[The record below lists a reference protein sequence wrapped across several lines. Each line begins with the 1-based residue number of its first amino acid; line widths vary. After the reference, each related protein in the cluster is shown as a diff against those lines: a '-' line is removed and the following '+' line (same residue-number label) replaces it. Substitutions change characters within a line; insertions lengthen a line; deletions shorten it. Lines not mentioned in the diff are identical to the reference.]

1 MSQDIEDRQSEE
13 EKDRFAQESEKSIS
27 RKLRAEREKAEL
39 LKNLKAEDF
48 STLKTRVAAILNLYP
63 SARDS
68 DIVLCLRYWETFQPD
83 LYNPKA
89 IAPSD
94 LFKLER
100 LHYLVRARAMI
111 QNEYGLF
118 VASEKVKRHRKQNEE
133 TVKAEILAEQPSRSV
148 VRVYADETGKTGKIV
163 MVAAVWALSGIG
175 SFKVR
180 SAIENW
186 RRSSSF
192 ARREIH
198 FAKLGKSDGD
208 ALSEYLRVVKDNS
221 EYLSFKIIGLER
233 SKTRRP
239 VEAVVAKLHEQMLKK
254 GALHEVESG
263 RIALPR
269 TIEVTVDEEDS
280 LDAIALSEMKAS
292 IDSYFAGRFPD
303 GSLSLGEV
311 VSAPSNRSA
320 LLQLADMVAGAVNR
334 RRNYEG
340 ERNFKCDFADKIIKE
355 LNLVVEEGE
364 DDESD
369 SSTVLRL

>member
-1 MSQDIEDRQSEE
+1 MEDQNSEAPEAAPAE
-13 EKDRFAQESEKSIS
+13 ESDKSIA
-27 RKLRAEREKAEL
+27 RRLRAEREKAEL

-48 STLKTRVAAILNLYP
+48 STLKTRVAAVLNLYP

-83 LYNPKA
+83 IYDPKA

-100 LHYLVRARAMI
+100 LHYIVRARAMI

-118 VASEKVKRHRKQNEE
+118 VASEKVKHHRKKNEQ
-133 TVKAEILAEQPSRSV
+133 TVKAEILADQPGRSV
-148 VRVYADETGKTGKIV
+148 VRVYADETGKNGKFA

-180 SAIENW
+180 SAIEKW
-186 RRSSSF
+186 RSTSTFAHREVHF
-192 ARREIH
+192 AR
-198 FAKLGKSDGD
+198 LGRSDGD
-208 ALSEYLRVVKDNS
+208 ALNEYLRVVKDNS
-221 EYLSFKIIGLER
+221 EYLSFKIIGIER

-239 VEAVVAKLHEQMLKK
+239 IEEVVAKLHEQMLKK
-254 GALHEVESG
+254 GTLHEVESG
-263 RIALPR
+263 RIDLPR
-269 TIEVTVDEEDS
+269 TIEVTVDAEDS

-292 IDSYFAGRFPD
+292 IDGFFANQFPD

-320 LLQLADMVAGAVNR
+320 LLQLADMIAGAVNR

-340 ERNFKCDFADKIIKE
+340 ERNFKCDFADKIIEE

-364 DDESD
+364 DDLSD